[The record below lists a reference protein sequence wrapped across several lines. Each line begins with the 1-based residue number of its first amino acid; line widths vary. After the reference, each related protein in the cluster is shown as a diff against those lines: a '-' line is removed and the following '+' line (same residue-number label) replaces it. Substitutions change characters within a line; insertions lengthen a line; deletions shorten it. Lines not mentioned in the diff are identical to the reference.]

1 MKILVTG
8 SEGFIGSHLVE
19 KLIKKGFKV
28 RAFTQYHFQNNLG
41 CLEDIEKKV
50 FKKIEIVS
58 GDIRDPFEMNL
69 ATKNCDYVINL
80 AALIGIPYSF
90 IAPKNYFDTNVIG
103 TMNVLEASKK
113 NNIKKIILTSTSEV
127 YGTAQTVPIK
137 ENHPLNAQS
146 PYAAS
151 KISSDFLGMSY
162 FHTYNLPITILRPFN
177 TFGPRQSGR
186 AIIPS
191 ILIQAL
197 ENKKTIE
204 LGNLNPT
211 RDFNYV
217 SDTTEAFLKTLIT
230 KSNLNGEI
238 FNVSSGYEISIG
250 EVCYLI
256 KKITGKE
263 FNVVQNKNRTRSKS
277 TEVERLLG
285 DNKKIIKHLKWKPKY
300 YKKQGFINGLKKTIE
315 WFESNENLSKYKKI
329 YNL

>member
-1 MKILVTG
+1 MKVLITG
-8 SEGFIGSHLVE
+8 SEGFIGSHLLE
-19 KLIKKGFKV
+19 KFVKKGLKV
-28 RAFTQYHFQNNLG
+28 RAFTQYHFQNNRG
-41 CLEDIEKKV
+41 CLEDIDKKLLKDV
-50 FKKIEIVS
+50 EVVS

-90 IAPKNYFDTNVIG
+90 VAPKNYFDTNVIG

-113 NNIKKIILTSTSEV
+113 NNVKKIILTSTSEV
-127 YGTAQTVPIK
+127 YGTAKTVPIK
-137 ENHPLNAQS
+137 EDHPLNAQS

-162 FHTYNLPITILRPFN
+162 FYTYNLPITILRPFN

-197 ENKKTIE
+197 ENKKSIE

-211 RDFNYV
+211 RDFNYID
-217 SDTTEAFLKTLIT
+217 DTTEAFFKTLTT
-230 KSNLNGEI
+230 KSNLNGQI
-238 FNVSSGYEISIG
+238 FNISSGYEISIG
-250 EVCYLI
+250 ELCNLI
-256 KKITGKE
+256 KKITGKK
-263 FNVVQNKNRTRSKS
+263 FNIIQKKTRIRSKS

-285 DNKKIIKHLKWKPKY
+285 DNKKVKKYLKWKPKY
-300 YKKQGFINGLKKTIE
+300 YKKQGLISGLKKTIE
-315 WFESNENLSKYKKI
+315 WFEKNENFSKYKKI